1 MVIYRL
7 KSFIVVHLNV
17 LINIIISEKD
27 ICGYNIQLGCSIRPI
42 ASSFDEFKADF
53 KRKNYALIPDEST
66 KTIYGVFREECSPK
80 EMLESYALA
89 VFSALLAN
97 GSVLKIFL

>member
-1 MVIYRL
+1 
-7 KSFIVVHLNV
+7 
-17 LINIIISEKD
+17 
-27 ICGYNIQLGCSIRPI
+27 LGCSVRPV

-53 KRKNYALIPDEST
+53 KGKNYALIPNEST
-66 KTIYGVFREECSPK
+66 KAIYCVYREDCSPK

-97 GSVLKIFL
+97 GSV